1 MILTLTKHKSQ
12 GTGIGLFMSKRIV
25 EQKFNGVLENRNRNF
40 KIGNESYFG
49 ATFFV
54 KIRVVET

>member
-1 MILTLTKHKSQ
+1 
-12 GTGIGLFMSKRIV
+12 MSKRIV
-25 EQKFNGVLENRNRNF
+25 EQKFNGVLENRNTNF

-54 KIRVVET
+54 KIRVEER